1 MSELK
6 AKGIT
11 KKYGTK
17 EVLHG
22 IDLTL
27 EKGKIY
33 GLIGRNGAGKTTL
46 LSILTSQNPATEGSV
61 TFDEMQVW
69 ENPEALKHLCFSR
82 ELNQLQGG
90 NANAMKVK
98 EYLWAAATFFPYWD
112 KEMAKR
118 LVELFRLDVKQR
130 ISKLSKGMCSMVT
143 IIVGLAS
150 KAEFTIFDEP
160 VAGLDVVAREKFY
173 ELLVE
178 EFTETGRTFVVS
190 THIIEEASDIFEEV
204 ILLDQG
210 SIMLKENTQ
219 ELLERAFHVSGH
231 EEDVAKAVEGLTTYH
246 EERLGRS
253 RGVTVLLEPGQHIGT
268 EYDVSV
274 QNVSLQ
280 KLFVALCGEE

>member
-130 ISKLSKGMCSMVT
+130 IQS
-143 IIVGLAS
+143 
-150 KAEFTIFDEP
+150 FP
-160 VAGLDVVAREKFY
+160 REC
-173 ELLVE
+173 V
-178 EFTETGRTFVVS
+178 
-190 THIIEEASDIFEEV
+190 
-204 ILLDQG
+204 
-210 SIMLKENTQ
+210 
-219 ELLERAFHVSGH
+219 
-231 EEDVAKAVEGLTTYH
+231 
-246 EERLGRS
+246 
-253 RGVTVLLEPGQHIGT
+253 PW
-268 EYDVSV
+268 
-274 QNVSLQ
+274 
-280 KLFVALCGEE
+280 